1 MPKISIIVPIYNSE
15 EYLKEC
21 LNSLVNQAFKDI
33 EIICVNDGSTDNSL
47 EIVKHF
53 AEKDSRIKVINQEN
67 KGQSA
72 ARNAG
77 LKIASGEWITF
88 IDSDDYID
96 LNTYE
101 RALTVSNVDV
111 ICFGIEV
118 YGDNLYATRQAD
130 NEYYKIKYKSLVHLN
145 NKIRLNTDVS
155 VCDKLFKKEIID
167 NYGIRFPEGMH
178 FEDAEFYWK
187 YILCCKSANYIDEYF
202 YHYRRREDSI
212 MHNAFHQKGIAI
224 EHLYIIEHLYKFITA
239 NELYKS
245 NINLLIELFKQFF
258 SFAYINTKPKNQF
271 EVLGLANIYANK
283 YFSDKKIKS
292 NFIKALQK
300 TKYNDIWVP
309 DLKFY
314 QKIFRVQKVYLPISK
329 CKSKYVYILGLKFKL
344 KNKIQELISRIDEL
358 KCKLDK
364 NEEQIVQQNE
374 DYKTF
379 ISMQTK
385 KNEQLNSAI
394 VNLYIRTNVALNSS
408 LNMDNL
414 FCNSIVPYNRCYLD
428 TKISYINYLF
438 DNVNGSFDNSLQLNE
453 NPNFFY
459 TCGTCPNSENAE
471 IIASALKYGK
481 KAYIIEDCFLR
492 SIFSVAYKD
501 IDPKYQKSIGFTID
515 DLTSYYDANFPSRLE
530 LMLNNKDIVIS
541 EEQKQRVRACIDKI
555 VETHLTKYNNQ
566 PIFEPK
572 IGREGVKKVLV
583 VDQSYGDMSI
593 SRGWGSDK
601 VFKDMLQSAIDENT
615 DADIIVKTHPDTMSG
630 TRGGYYTG
638 LKQHDNIYPMTEP
651 INPISL
657 IKYVDKVYVC
667 TTQFGFEALMCGK
680 DVHVFGMPFY
690 AGWGLTHDR
699 QKCERRTNTRT
710 LEEVF
715 YIAYIM
721 YSYYVNPD
729 KKCRCEIE
737 EAMDYLLKLRD
748 EYFRDKGV
756 E

>member
-15 EYLKEC
+15 KYLKEC
-21 LNSLVNQAFKDI
+21 LDSLVNQTFKDI

-53 AEKDSRIKVINQEN
+53 AEKDFRIKVINQEN

-101 RALTVSNVDV
+101 RVLTVSNVDV

-118 YGDNLYATRQAD
+118 YGDNLYAARQAD
-130 NEYYKIKYKSLVHLN
+130 NEYYKIKYKNLVHLN

-155 VCDKLFKKEIID
+155 VCDKLFRKEIID
-167 NYGIRFPEGMH
+167 NYNINFPEGMH

-187 YILCCKSANYIDEYF
+187 YILCCKTANYIDEYF

-224 EHLYIIEHLYKFITA
+224 EHLYIIENLYKFMIA
-239 NELYKS
+239 NELYKN
-245 NINLLIELFKQFF
+245 NINLLVELFKQFF
-258 SFAYINTKPKNQF
+258 SFAYMNTKPKNQF

-283 YFSDKKIKS
+283 FFSDKKNKCC
-292 NFIKALQK
+292 FIKALQNG
-300 TKYNDIWVP
+300 KYDDIWEP

-314 QKIFRVQKVYLPISK
+314 QKIFGVQKVYHPVSK
-329 CKSKYVYILGLKFKL
+329 GKSKYIFFFGFKIKL
-344 KNKIQELISRIDEL
+344 KNKNQEIISRIDEL

-364 NEEQIVQQNE
+364 NE

-385 KNEQLNSAI
+385 RNEQLNSAI

-408 LNMDNL
+408 SNMDNL
-414 FCNSIVPYNRCYLD
+414 FNNPIVPYNRCYLD

-492 SIFSVAYKD
+492 SIFSVAYKN
-501 IDPKYQKSIGFTID
+501 IEPKYQKSIGFTID
-515 DLTSYYDANFPSRLE
+515 DLTSYYDASYSTRLE
-530 LMLNNKDIVIS
+530 QMLNDKNIVIS
-541 EEQKQRVRACIDKI
+541 DEQKMRAKKCIEKI
-555 VETHLTKYNNQ
+555 ISTHLSKYNNQ
-566 PIFEPK
+566 PIFEPQ
-572 IGREGVKKVLV
+572 IGRKGVKKVLV

-593 SRGWGSDK
+593 SRGWGSEEA
-601 VFKDMLQSAIDENT
+601 FRLMLEQARNENP
-615 DADIIVKTHPDTMSG
+615 DADIIVKTHPDTISG

-638 LKQHDNIYPMTEP
+638 LAQHDNIYPMTEP

-657 IKYVDKVYVC
+657 IKYCDKVYVC
-667 TTQFGFEALMCGK
+667 TTQLGFEALMCGK
-680 DVHVFGMPFY
+680 EVHVFGMPFY

-737 EAMDYLLKLRD
+737 EAMDYLLKLRE
-748 EYFRDKGV
+748 EYFK
-756 E
+756 ELSE

>member
-21 LNSLVNQAFKDI
+21 LNSLVNQTFKDI

-47 EIVKHF
+47 EIVKYF

-167 NYGIRFPEGMH
+167 NYGIRFPEGIH

-224 EHLYIIEHLYKFITA
+224 EHLYIIEHLYKFMVA
-239 NELYKS
+239 NELYKN

-314 QKIFRVQKVYLPISK
+314 QKIFRIQKVYLPISK
-329 CKSKYVYILGLKFKL
+329 CKSKYVYILGLKIKL
-344 KNKIQELISRIDEL
+344 KNKIQESYNKITALNEII
-358 KCKLDK
+358 KNQDK
-364 NEEQIVQQNE
+364 NIANL
-374 DYKTF
+374 
-379 ISMQTK
+379 TK
-385 KNEQLNSAI
+385 LVNEQYEYNHNQFNYFQNIEYETAYNIWISQGATLELCNRLSYLSQSEYQWNIQNNKLWLIYISCLVETKNNKKALDILNKYLKKWGLTDIDRFVLVSKFAKENNITSAQIEKTYFIYNYMNNIRNNNVIEELLKGKSVAI
-394 VNLYIRTNVALNSS
+394 VG
-408 LNMDNL
+408 
-414 FCNSIVPYNRCYLD
+414 
-428 TKISYINYLF
+428 
-438 DNVNGSFDNSLQLNE
+438 NG
-453 NPNFFY
+453 P
-459 TCGTCPNSENAE
+459 SEIGKNKGKE
-471 IIASALKYGK
+471 IDSH
-481 KAYIIEDCFLR
+481 
-492 SIFSVAYKD
+492 
-501 IDPKYQKSIGFTID
+501 
-515 DLTSYYDANFPSRLE
+515 
-530 LMLNNKDIVIS
+530 DIVIRINNYVIS
-541 EEQKQRVRACIDKI
+541 GYENDYGTKTNIWVRGSGSPQ
-555 VETHLTKYNNQ
+555 VEDRTQHNEYLAVLWEADYEHF
-566 PIFEPK
+566 PIFFNHIDILYRDAKNNIIFSNFDFRIHKEIKEKSKINFPTSGLMCIYWLHSLKLKKLSYYGFSFLDGANKNIHYYKDEDEQLARNFIEPHSLAEETDF
-572 IGREGVKKVLV
+572 IRKVLNV
-583 VDQSYGDMSI
+583 
-593 SRGWGSDK
+593 
-601 VFKDMLQSAIDENT
+601 
-615 DADIIVKTHPDTMSG
+615 
-630 TRGGYYTG
+630 
-638 LKQHDNIYPMTEP
+638 
-651 INPISL
+651 
-657 IKYVDKVYVC
+657 
-667 TTQFGFEALMCGK
+667 
-680 DVHVFGMPFY
+680 
-690 AGWGLTHDR
+690 
-699 QKCERRTNTRT
+699 
-710 LEEVF
+710 
-715 YIAYIM
+715 
-721 YSYYVNPD
+721 
-729 KKCRCEIE
+729 
-737 EAMDYLLKLRD
+737 
-748 EYFRDKGV
+748 
-756 E
+756 

>member
-21 LNSLVNQAFKDI
+21 LNSLVNQTFKDI

-47 EIVKHF
+47 EIVKYF

-88 IDSDDYID
+88 IVSDDYID

-167 NYGIRFPEGMH
+167 NYGIRFPEGIH

-224 EHLYIIEHLYKFITA
+224 EHLYIIEHLYKFMVA
-239 NELYKS
+239 NELYKN

-283 YFSDKKIKS
+283 YFSDKKIKCC
-292 NFIKALQK
+292 FIKALRNG
-300 TKYNDIWVP
+300 KYDDIWEP

-314 QKIFRVQKVYLPISK
+314 QKIFRVQKVYHPVSK
-329 CKSKYVYILGLKFKL
+329 GKSKYIFFFGFKIKL
-344 KNKIQELISRIDEL
+344 RNKIQDLHNRISELNNDQKQFEMTILAKFEEKDRTIIAL
-358 KCKLDK
+358 KQAQKNYLDLVF
-364 NEEQIVQQNE
+364 NLAQIVQQHEQIDDINFE
-374 DYKTF
+374 DVLTNYSVISGIADKT
-379 ISMQTK
+379 IQ
-385 KNEQLNSAI
+385 
-394 VNLYIRTNVALNSS
+394 
-408 LNMDNL
+408 
-414 FCNSIVPYNRCYLD
+414 
-428 TKISYINYLF
+428 YLF
-438 DNVNGSFDNSLQLNE
+438 KHREYLQEYSRINHQPKYAIIWGS
-453 NPNFFY
+453 
-459 TCGTCPNSENAE
+459 
-471 IIASALKYGK
+471 ASWTPQTETILYAINHKIPLLKM
-481 KAYIIEDCFLR
+481 EDGFLR
-492 SIFSVAYKD
+492 SADTWCNTKV
-501 IDPKYQKSIGFTID
+501 PKKYTEGISFTI
-515 DLTSYYDANFPSRLE
+515 SNSVHYFDATKQSRMESLINDKT
-530 LMLNNKDIVIS
+530 LVIDS
-541 EEQKQRVRACIDKI
+541 QQKLRARNCINMI
-555 VETHLTKYNNQ
+555 IERCLTKYNHQ
-566 PIFEPK
+566 PIFTPK
-572 IGREGVKKVLV
+572 IGRDGVKKVLV
-583 VDQSYGDMSI
+583 VDQSFGDFSI
-593 SRGWGSDK
+593 SQG
-601 VFKDMLQSAIDENT
+601 LADENT
-615 DADIIVKTHPDTMSG
+615 FKKMLECAIRENPDADIIVKTHPDIMASG
-630 TRGGYYTG
+630 TTRKKGYYSDIVP
-638 LKQHDNIYPMTEP
+638 HDNIYTQTEP

-657 IKYVDKVYVC
+657 IKYCDKVYVC
-667 TTQFGFEALMCGK
+667 TTQLGFEALMCGK
-680 DVHVFGMPFY
+680 EVHVFGMPFY

-737 EAMDYLLKLRD
+737 EAMDYLLKLRE
-748 EYFRDKGV
+748 EYFK
-756 E
+756 ELSE

>member
-21 LNSLVNQAFKDI
+21 LNSLVNQTFKDI

-167 NYGIRFPEGMH
+167 NYGIRFPEGIH

-224 EHLYIIEHLYKFITA
+224 EHLYIIEHLYKFMVA
-239 NELYKS
+239 NELYKN

-283 YFSDKKIKS
+283 YFSDKKIKCC
-292 NFIKALQK
+292 FIKALQNG
-300 TKYNDIWVP
+300 KYDDIWEP

-314 QKIFRVQKVYLPISK
+314 QKIFSIQKVYLPVSK
-329 CKSKYVYILGLKFKL
+329 CKCKYICFLGLKFKL
-344 KNKIQELISRIDEL
+344 KNISSRISEL
-358 KCKLDK
+358 NCKLDE
-364 NEEQIVQQNE
+364 NEKRIAQQIE
-374 DYKTF
+374 DYKAF
-379 ISMQTK
+379 INMQVK

-408 LNMDNL
+408 SNMDNL
-414 FCNSIVPYNRCYLD
+414 FNNPIVPYNRCYLD

-492 SIFSVAYKD
+492 SIFSVAYKN
-501 IDPKYQKSIGFTID
+501 IEPKYQKSIGFTID
-515 DLTSYYDANFPSRLE
+515 DLTSYYDASYSTRLE
-530 LMLNNKDIVIS
+530 QMLNDKNIVIS
-541 EEQKQRVRACIDKI
+541 DEQKMRAKKCIEKI
-555 VETHLTKYNNQ
+555 ISTHLSKYNNQ
-566 PIFEPK
+566 PIFEPQ
-572 IGREGVKKVLV
+572 IGRKGVKKVLV

-593 SRGWGSDK
+593 SRGWGSEEA
-601 VFKDMLQSAIDENT
+601 FRLMLEQARNENP
-615 DADIIVKTHPDTMSG
+615 DADIIVKTHPDTISG

-638 LKQHDNIYPMTEP
+638 LAQHDNIYPMTEP

-657 IKYVDKVYVC
+657 IKYCDKVYVC
-667 TTQFGFEALMCGK
+667 TTQLGFEALMCGK
-680 DVHVFGMPFY
+680 EVHVFGMPFY

-721 YSYYVNPD
+721 YSYYVNPE
-729 KKCRCEIE
+729 KECRCEIE
-737 EAMDYLLKLRD
+737 EAMDYLLKLRE
-748 EYFRDKGV
+748 EYFK
-756 E
+756 ELSE